1 MFKATYLE
9 LGVSKIKDYGHE
21 INNENK
27 SSTEC
32 YPFSVRYENQ
42 TKSLTEPQNL
52 QKLAF
57 LYFHCQDLLLY
68 ARQNHV
74 DSLTQDE
81 NEPETESLCPSTE
94 EIVVPKSGLTR
105 DGIWMYILN
114 DNNLNQSIRIEQCLE
129 RDRSCR
135 MISGL
140 AHGYYTQCKQRYTYR
155 QLWALNNEGAIVQDS
170 FLFATSCCCH
180 VKFRTDKFLKSFETK
195 RFK

>member
-1 MFKATYLE
+1 MLLNRIGF
-9 LGVSKIKDYGHE
+9 
-21 INNENK
+21 
-27 SSTEC
+27 
-32 YPFSVRYENQ
+32 
-42 TKSLTEPQNL
+42 
-52 QKLAF
+52 
-57 LYFHCQDLLLY
+57 LLLVLPLSRSSVIREAEPLFQPPPVCKHQLY
-68 ARQNHV
+68 CENAPNYPSNIVSRELKKNPHLRGYSSIDEV